1 MKIKYDTDGKE
12 IDHSHIVVKK
22 RVYGGTPIINGTRTS
37 VANVAGYY
45 LMGLSPEEIQRELIH
60 LSLAQIFDALAYYLD
75 HRETIDRELE
85 RDREE
90 VVSKDFPAGKYYW
103 LSFLFPMLLLIID
116 IFSEYANFIT
126 VGGCINPVVA

>member
-12 IDHSHIVVKK
+12 INHSHRVVKK
-22 RVYGGTPIINGTRTS
+22 GVCGGTPIIKGTRTS

-60 LSLAQIFDALAYYLD
+60 LSLAQIFDALTYYLD

-90 VVSKDFPAGKYYW
+90 VVSKDFPAGKY
-103 LSFLFPMLLLIID
+103 
-116 IFSEYANFIT
+116 
-126 VGGCINPVVA
+126 